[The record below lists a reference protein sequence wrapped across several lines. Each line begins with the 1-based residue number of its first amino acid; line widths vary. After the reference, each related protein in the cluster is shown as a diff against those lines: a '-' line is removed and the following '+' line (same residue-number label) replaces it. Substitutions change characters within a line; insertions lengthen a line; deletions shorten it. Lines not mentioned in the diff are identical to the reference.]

1 MKTSQKTVM
10 TSVILTGTILAICS
24 NALFGVLYMYGK
36 WLAPLSGTD
45 VFLWRMLMMWLC
57 LMGFL
62 LLSGKIKTVMDDL
75 ANIKTLGSWCL
86 LLLPTPIFA
95 SQLWLFMYAPLNG
108 LGIQVSMG
116 YFLFPLVMVIVGF
129 LLGEYLSRLQ
139 WLAILIAGIGVMV
152 EVFQAGEIGWAT
164 FWVCGTYPIYYIL
177 RRKQKIRALTG
188 LFVDTSLIAPFCL
201 FFLLYQS
208 QNIWGLFDDGL
219 FWLKVAG
226 LGLISVLALQSNLE
240 ANRLLPTSLFGV
252 LSYLE
257 PAFLFVIAVLFLH
270 ESFHPTMLL
279 SFGLIW
285 LGVILLL
292 FANFT
297 AQNKHKQNS
306 TTKT

>member
-1 MKTSQKTVM
+1 MKATQKTVM
-10 TSVILTGTILAICS
+10 TSIIFIGTILAICS

-188 LFVDTSLIAPFCL
+188 LFVDTSLIAPVCL

-297 AQNKHKQNS
+297 TQNKHKQNS